1 MRELLLC
8 MGALCLAFALGGLA
22 VFVQGHTRTCENG
35 ARKGDK
41 EPKLLLTWDQCNAY
55 FWPRGD
61 APDWGCVCR
70 MRPTEV
76 DEKEPFVDLRSGG
89 SLLPPGVSV
98 RRFDGSLL
106 AASNA
111 RRDFALASK
120 VPARKDDAVLTH
132 DAFLIRRTRS
142 DGESIDSLSALFDGR
157 RVGGTA
163 ARPILARPMQVELSL
178 DSHGLELD
186 CPGQDTSGMHYF
198 EGVAEMLNHDDNA
211 STTVCAEH
219 FEVLASSRQV
229 TRCMH
234 ARTTPGLSA
243 SGLD

>member
-234 ARTTPGLSA
+234 ARTTPRLSA